1 MIFADWHPD
10 EDRLLA
16 RYLEPGA
23 GDDTLERHLAWCRAC
38 HGRSAALAQTL
49 DRLHQ
54 AAQDDA
60 DAAFDP
66 ARLDAQ
72 RQSIQRRLG
81 ADAYGKILPFPS
93 PVQSPRRAVLTRVAA
108 AADTD
113 QLDVAGNLVYIG
125 AYLRPGD
132 EAVRVTAAAVDVYRS
147 LGDDRLSWAVQNLTS
162 RYAAAPGLTVLRVR
176 ASGEAS
182 LVRAAFREHRLAYA
196 AALVDDSGTAHADVY
211 ATRDVVDALAV
222 RGLTVDVVGD
232 ATADGVA
239 RQGQVG
245 LGNRFAGGALP
256 PTLGIQE

>member
-108 AADTD
+108 AAVLLALAGAGAMRIAELSEAR
-113 QLDVAGNLVYIG
+113 QNHVRADVRRA
-125 AYLRPGD
+125 
-132 EAVRVTAAAVDVYRS
+132 TAAAMAMTPVRH
-147 LGDDRLSWAVQNLTS
+147 VQTPPDESFFDEVETALL
-162 RYAAAPGLTVLRVR
+162 AP
-176 ASGEAS
+176 
-182 LVRAAFREHRLAYA
+182 RAAELR
-196 AALVDDSGTAHADVY
+196 ALDDLTPHVS
-211 ATRDVVDALAV
+211 DVV
-222 RGLTVDVVGD
+222 
-232 ATADGVA
+232 A
-239 RQGQVG
+239 R
-245 LGNRFAGGALP
+245 R
-256 PTLGIQE
+256 